1 MFNDKTRSRIFWTHS
16 GRFPQAGRQCLL
28 PKDILDFLFY
38 YDPAAGELYRIR
50 ENDGRHILPPK
61 VLKSNYFN
69 VYDSINT
76 KRRFKVKDL
85 VGLIV
90 NR

>member
-16 GRFPQAGRQCLL
+16 GRL
-28 PKDILDFLFY
+28 PPKEILDFLFEY
-38 YDPAAGELYRIR
+38 NNESGELYRIR

-69 VYDSINT
+69 VYDSMNT
-76 KRRFKVKDL
+76 KRRFSVKDL